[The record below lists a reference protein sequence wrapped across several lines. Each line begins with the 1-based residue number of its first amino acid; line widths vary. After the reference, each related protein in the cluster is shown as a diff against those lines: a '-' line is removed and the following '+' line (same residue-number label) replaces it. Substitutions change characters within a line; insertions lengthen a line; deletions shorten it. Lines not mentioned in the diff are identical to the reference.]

1 MLSVLRGSQCLS
13 AAVLQ
18 GQTVTIRR
26 AAWAGRLEAPS
37 LSARVAR
44 RSLPAGA
51 GMAQRGLPLS
61 HKGNV
66 QTVTSDFLSADSLGP
81 GTHLH
86 LILLNYVL
94 PPQTA
99 HLWQQATTRIC
110 ADGGANRLYDQIPVM
125 LPGTDP
131 FAAREAH
138 LPDLIKGDLDS
149 VRADVTDF
157 YTSRGVPFIDL
168 SSDQETTDL
177 EKCLL
182 FLEGRLRAMSE
193 DAARQT
199 ADAQVA
205 AAAAA
210 AAAQSTATAGSA
222 AGGRHGHG
230 AKAIGAANAA
240 ARAYAT
246 GIGPSSSSN
255 GSSGT
260 TLHLD
265 SSSSS
270 SAATASTN
278 AGMGPPIPHGTA
290 ADDSSSVQQ
299 QQQQQEQQQQQQ
311 QEQQQ
316 QQQQQQL
323 QGHQICGDI
332 VMLPGL
338 QEQHARLQQ
347 PQQQLP
353 QQQRLHTGP
362 GRYGSSNSS
371 TGAGLS
377 QLESSQG
384 TVGQQ
389 GSNKQQHR
397 HVHEV
402 TASILSS
409 HGAAGDEPARKR
421 LQQDHLI
428 LVLGALG
435 GRLDHTLANLN
446 TLYCYPHLNITLW
459 GEGNLVRLLRAGR
472 SVIKPSRL
480 EGPTCGLVPLARPA
494 TASSKGLKWD
504 LDDTHARVPV

>member
-26 AAWAGRLEAPS
+26 AAWAGRSEAPS

-51 GMAQRGLPLS
+51 GMAQCGVPLS

-182 FLEGRLRAMSE
+182 FLEGRL
-193 DAARQT
+193 
-199 ADAQVA
+199 
-205 AAAAA
+205 
-210 AAAQSTATAGSA
+210 
-222 AGGRHGHG
+222 
-230 AKAIGAANAA
+230 
-240 ARAYAT
+240 
-246 GIGPSSSSN
+246 P
-255 GSSGT
+255 
-260 TLHLD
+260 
-265 SSSSS
+265 
-270 SAATASTN
+270 
-278 AGMGPPIPHGTA
+278 
-290 ADDSSSVQQ
+290 
-299 QQQQQEQQQQQQ
+299 
-311 QEQQQ
+311 
-316 QQQQQQL
+316 
-323 QGHQICGDI
+323 
-332 VMLPGL
+332 
-338 QEQHARLQQ
+338 
-347 PQQQLP
+347 
-353 QQQRLHTGP
+353 
-362 GRYGSSNSS
+362 
-371 TGAGLS
+371 
-377 QLESSQG
+377 
-384 TVGQQ
+384 
-389 GSNKQQHR
+389 
-397 HVHEV
+397 
-402 TASILSS
+402 
-409 HGAAGDEPARKR
+409 RKR

-504 LDDTHARVPV
+504 LDDTHVSG